1 MKVKP
6 AAFAAGFPLDAK
18 RGGRWGMS
26 IVLEDNSLI
35 EKRNDRLEQAFREKI
50 FPYFIE
56 HEYRRFYSLAGKDQY
71 AGAWYEL
78 KDLSEV
84 VIKLPILLGLSY
96 LFFRYSDKKEEDI
109 RGITEAILSRM
120 ITKTLSLGDWSN
132 ILETLSK
139 NKFIEQKIPA
149 LSEVIKNAKDF
160 CDNCNIVE
168 WRNNMIGHGALPF
181 EDSEEFK
188 AYICNITQGID
199 TCLENSQE
207 YYANIEI
214 IGNDVL
220 EVVISGDRFQVD
232 KCIFRQIFF
241 FDSFNKQTYNID
253 IIDYLNGKRDKEK
266 NRWYYEFMRKHA
278 LEEEIQRYRGADSQ
292 KRMWEW
298 QDIMGK
304 PGKTG

>member
-120 ITKTLSLGDWSN
+120 ITKTLSL
-132 ILETLSK
+132 
-139 NKFIEQKIPA
+139 
-149 LSEVIKNAKDF
+149 
-160 CDNCNIVE
+160 
-168 WRNNMIGHGALPF
+168 
-181 EDSEEFK
+181 
-188 AYICNITQGID
+188 
-199 TCLENSQE
+199 
-207 YYANIEI
+207 
-214 IGNDVL
+214 
-220 EVVISGDRFQVD
+220 
-232 KCIFRQIFF
+232 
-241 FDSFNKQTYNID
+241 
-253 IIDYLNGKRDKEK
+253 
-266 NRWYYEFMRKHA
+266 
-278 LEEEIQRYRGADSQ
+278 
-292 KRMWEW
+292 
-298 QDIMGK
+298 
-304 PGKTG
+304 